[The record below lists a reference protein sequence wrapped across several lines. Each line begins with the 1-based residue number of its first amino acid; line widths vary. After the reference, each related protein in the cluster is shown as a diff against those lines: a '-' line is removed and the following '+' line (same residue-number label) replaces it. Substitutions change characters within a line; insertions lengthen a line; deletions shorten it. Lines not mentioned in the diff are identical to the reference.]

1 MAMTQTTSE
10 ESPAIPEATRAPQIR
25 WGQLAVWA
33 LFAALMILMGI
44 KLYQVT
50 LSPVSSGSAPDFTLT
65 TFDGES
71 YTLSDYQGQVV
82 VINFWASWC
91 GPCELE
97 AADLEQAWRDYKKR
111 GVLFLGV
118 DYVDTETEARVYLQE
133 WDVTYPNGPD
143 LRTAISQAYRI
154 KGVPETYI
162 VGKDGRVAETI
173 IGPTDYARLTAILD
187 RLLDE

>member
-1 MAMTQTTSE
+1 MTQTTSE

-97 AADLEQAWRDYKKR
+97 AADLEQTWRDYKER
-111 GVLFLGV
+111 SVLFLGV
-118 DYVDTETEARVYLQE
+118 DYVDTETEARTYLQK

-143 LRTAISQAYRI
+143 LRTAISQVYRI

-162 VGKDGRVAETI
+162 VGKDGSVAETI
-173 IGPTDYARLTAILD
+173 IGPTEYARLAAILD
-187 RLLDE
+187 RLLSE

>member
-1 MAMTQTTSE
+1 VAITQSAPE
-10 ESPAIPEATRAPQIR
+10 ESPVGPAATRARQR
-25 WGQLAVWA
+25 HWGQLAVWV
-33 LFAALMILMGI
+33 LFAALMILVGV

-50 LSPVSSGSAPDFTLT
+50 LGPVSSGGAPDFTLT
-65 TFDGES
+65 TFEGES
-71 YTLSDYQGQVV
+71 HTLSDYQGQVV

-118 DYVDTETEARVYLQE
+118 DYVDTETEARAYLQKRG
-133 WDVTYPNGPD
+133 VTYPNGPD

-162 VGKDGRVAETI
+162 VGKDGSVAETI

-187 RLLDE
+187 RLLNE